1 MLFCFARV
9 SLARR
14 HPLSLT
20 LFLVLCGNCCRSQ
33 SVPPGL
39 QVQSSS
45 AHVLT
50 GTVVNSTTGTPIPF
64 ALVQVEQN
72 AKLTDQNGNF
82 QFENLLSG
90 VVNVQAHKPG
100 FFAENEIGGLQA
112 PPVTN
117 LSDHPT
123 TVTVRLV
130 PEAVITGHVEN
141 PEGDP
146 LGRMPL
152 SLRVSQ
158 VVNGR
163 RVWQGQ
169 GQRQTD
175 EDGNFRIADLKPGTY
190 YVEAGP
196 NSRARPTDQ
205 GDGAGEK
212 FQVVPAEYYPGVR
225 EISAATPV
233 RVTPGQHVA
242 LEFAMKRVPAFRL
255 SGAITG
261 ATANA
266 GQIMLLDRDGDNVN
280 LGLRYDNRT
289 GRFQAFP
296 VPAGSYRIRYNG
308 RDAEGQQMFA
318 DVPID
323 VSGDIPELRVPV
335 ERTISVQVEF
345 NTDFTRQNSGESMPG
360 GFVYS
365 GPPVSDLRT
374 LHRQGFNGQ
383 LHLTSRT
390 PPYQQF
396 YAVRESEGGAMLIRG
411 LEPGTYDVEVNA
423 NGASYVASV
432 TCGGLNLLSEP
443 LVIAEGADPQPI
455 QVMLR
460 DDGASLSGAVQMP
473 EAGRPALVLMVADGD
488 AQSPRQIWVDGSGK
502 FQAQEIA
509 PGSYE
514 VLALDRADGIE
525 YRNREVLGEYLSHA
539 AHVTLSPEQQAKVTV
554 DLIRTH
560 E

>member
-1 MLFCFARV
+1 
-9 SLARR
+9 
-14 HPLSLT
+14 
-20 LFLVLCGNCCRSQ
+20 
-33 SVPPGL
+33 
-39 QVQSSS
+39 
-45 AHVLT
+45 
-50 GTVVNSTTGTPIPF
+50 
-64 ALVQVEQN
+64 
-72 AKLTDQNGNF
+72 
-82 QFENLLSG
+82 
-90 VVNVQAHKPG
+90 
-100 FFAENEIGGLQA
+100 
-112 PPVTN
+112 
-117 LSDHPT
+117 
-123 TVTVRLV
+123 
-130 PEAVITGHVEN
+130 
-141 PEGDP
+141 
-146 LGRMPL
+146 MPL

-163 RVWQGQ
+163 RVWQRQ

-196 NSRARPTDQ
+196 NSRARLTGQ
-205 GDGAGEK
+205 GDRAGEK

-225 EISAATPV
+225 EISAASPV

-261 ATANA
+261 ATTNS
-266 GQIMLLDRDGDNVN
+266 GQIILLDGDGENVN
-280 LGLRYDNRT
+280 LGIRYDNRT

-308 RDAEGQQMFA
+308 RDAEGHQIFA
-318 DVPID
+318 DVPIS
-323 VSGDIPELRVPV
+323 VSGNISELRVPV
-335 ERTISVQVEF
+335 ERTMSVPVEF
-345 NTDFTRQNSGESMPG
+345 NTASTRQNSGESMPG

-365 GPPVSDLRT
+365 GPPVSDLRA

-396 YAVRESEGGAMLIRG
+396 YAVRETEGGAMLIRG

-423 NGASYVASV
+423 NGASYVASI

-443 LVIAEGADPQPI
+443 LVIAEGADPQAI
-455 QVMLR
+455 EVMLR
-460 DDGASLSGAVQMP
+460 DDGASLSGTVQMP
-473 EAGRPALVLMVADGD
+473 EVGRPAMVLIVGDGD

-502 FQAQEIA
+502 FQAEEIA

-514 VLALDRADGIE
+514 VLAVDRTDGIE

>member
-1 MLFCFARV
+1 MRFCFTRV
-9 SLARR
+9 SLATRR
-14 HPLSLT
+14 SLSLT
-20 LFLVLCGNCCRSQ
+20 LFLALCGNHCRSQ
-33 SVPPGL
+33 TVPRGVPA
-39 QVQSSS
+39 QSSS
-45 AHVLT
+45 AHVLM
-50 GTVVNSTTGTPIPF
+50 GTVVNFATGAPIPF

-82 QFENLLSG
+82 QFENLLSS
-90 VVNVQAHKPG
+90 VVSVQAHKPG
-100 FFAENEIGGLQA
+100 FFAENEIGASPA
-112 PPVTN
+112 PLMTT

-123 TVTVRLV
+123 PVTVRLV
-130 PEAVITGHVEN
+130 PEAVISGHVEN
-141 PEGDP
+141 PEGEP
-146 LGRMPL
+146 LGGMPV

-158 VVNGR
+158 IMNGR
-163 RVWQGQ
+163 RVWQRQ
-169 GQRQTD
+169 AQRQTD
-175 EDGNFRIADLKPGTY
+175 EDGDFRIADLKPGTY

-196 NSRARPTDQ
+196 NSRARPIDESENR
-205 GDGAGEK
+205 GEK

-225 EISAATPV
+225 DFSAASPV
-233 RVTPGQHVA
+233 RVAPGQRVA

-261 ATANA
+261 ATTNS
-266 GQIMLLDRDGDNVN
+266 GNIMLLDHDGDNVN
-280 LGLRYDNRT
+280 LGIRYDNRS

-296 VPAGSYRIRYNG
+296 VPAGSYRLRYNG
-308 RDAEGQQMFA
+308 RDADGQQTFA
-318 DVPID
+318 DVPLN
-323 VSGDIPELRVPV
+323 VNGDIPELRIPV
-335 ERTISVQVEF
+335 ERTISIPVEF
-345 NTDFTRQNSGESMPG
+345 STDFTRQTSGESRSG
-360 GFVYS
+360 GFAYN
-365 GPPVSDLRT
+365 GPPVSDVRT
-374 LHRQGFNGQ
+374 LQGQAFNGQ

-396 YAVRESEGGAMLIRG
+396 SAVRELADGPIMIRG
-411 LEPGTYDVEVNA
+411 LEPGSYDVEVNA
-423 NGASYVASV
+423 NGASYVASI

-473 EAGRPALVLMVADGD
+473 EAGRPAMVLMVADGG

-514 VLALDRADGIE
+514 VLALDRLDAIE
-525 YRNREVLGEYLSHA
+525 YRNREVLQEYLSHA
-539 AHVTLSPEQQAKVTV
+539 AHVTLSPEQEAKVTV